1 MYSHMTGPTFC
12 IQSCNDVVCVVGEE
26 PPVVEHRGEHLG
38 HGHDTE
44 GGQHNGGGINV
55 CVCVCVRACMR
66 VHTVGCQ

>member
-12 IQSCNDVVCVVGEE
+12 VQSCNDVVCVVGEE

-44 GGQHNGGGINV
+44 GGNTMAV
-55 CVCVCVRACMR
+55 ASMCVCVYAHACVCIQLG
-66 VHTVGCQ
+66 VSS